1 MEVNMMKD
9 GLEFDLQFFA
19 EEVEAEK
26 TEENVGGEENKTEKE
41 VKDDRKDQEKKY
53 TDEQVDDIINKKFA
67 KWQKDQEAKIT
78 EAEKLAKMNAE
89 EKADYERAKLED
101 ELKELRKK
109 DTLNSMTKIAR
120 SMLSEKGIQADDDL
134 VGILITT
141 DADKTKEAVESFSKL
156 FESTVEKAVND
167 KLKGRTPKVVNGKQ
181 RLTKEEILKE
191 KDVNKRRRMMAEN
204 LELFS

>member
-19 EEVEAEK
+19 EEVETED
-26 TEENVGGEENKTEKE
+26 TEENVEKEENKTEKE
-41 VKDDRKDQEKKY
+41 VKEDKKDQEKKY

-67 KWQKDQEAKIT
+67 KWKKDQEAKIT

-89 EKADYERAKLED
+89 EKAEYERAKLED

-167 KLKGRTPKVVNGKQ
+167 KLKGRTPKVTNGKQ

>member
-19 EEVEAEK
+19 EEVETED
-26 TEENVGGEENKTEKE
+26 TEENVEKEEKETEKE
-41 VKDDRKDQEKKY
+41 VKDDKKDEEKKY

-67 KWQKDQEAKIT
+67 KWKKDQEAKIT

-89 EKADYERAKLED
+89 EKADYERAKLEN
-101 ELKELRKK
+101 ELKELRRK

-134 VGILITT
+134 VGVLITT

-167 KLKGRTPKVVNGKQ
+167 KLKGRTPKVANGEQ

>member
-19 EEVEAEK
+19 EEVETED
-26 TEENVGGEENKTEKE
+26 TEENVEKEENKTEKE
-41 VKDDRKDQEKKY
+41 VKEDKKDQEKKY

-67 KWQKDQEAKIT
+67 KWKKDQEAKIT

-89 EKADYERAKLED
+89 EKAEYERAKLEN
-101 ELKELRKK
+101 ELEELRRK

-120 SMLSEKGIQADDDL
+120 SMLSEKGIQVDDDL
-134 VGILITT
+134 VGVLITT

-167 KLKGRTPKVVNGKQ
+167 KLKGRTPKVTNGKQ

>member
-1 MEVNMMKD
+1 MMKD

-26 TEENVGGEENKTEKE
+26 TEENVGEEENKTEKE
-41 VKDDRKDQEKKY
+41 VKDDKKDLEKKY

-167 KLKGRTPKVVNGKQ
+167 KLKGRTPKVTNGKQ

>member
-1 MEVNMMKD
+1 MMKD

-26 TEENVGGEENKTEKE
+26 TEENVGEEENKTEKE
-41 VKDDRKDQEKKY
+41 VKDDKKDQEKKY

-167 KLKGRTPKVVNGKQ
+167 KLKGRTPKVANGEQ

>member
-19 EEVEAEK
+19 EEVETED
-26 TEENVGGEENKTEKE
+26 TEENVEKEENKTEKE
-41 VKDDRKDQEKKY
+41 VKEDKKDQEKKY

>member
-1 MEVNMMKD
+1 MMKD

-19 EEVEAEK
+19 EEVETED
-26 TEENVGGEENKTEKE
+26 TEENVEKEEKETEKE
-41 VKDDRKDQEKKY
+41 VKDDKKDEEKKY

-67 KWQKDQEAKIT
+67 KWKKDQEAKIT

-89 EKADYERAKLED
+89 EKAEYERAKLEN
-101 ELKELRKK
+101 ELEELRRK

-134 VGILITT
+134 VGVLITT

-167 KLKGRTPKVVNGKQ
+167 KLKGRTPKVTNGKQ

>member
-19 EEVEAEK
+19 EEVETED
-26 TEENVGGEENKTEKE
+26 TEENVEKEENKTEKE
-41 VKDDRKDQEKKY
+41 VKDDKKDEEKKY

-167 KLKGRTPKVVNGKQ
+167 KLKGRTPKVANGKQ

>member
-1 MEVNMMKD
+1 MMKD

>member
-1 MEVNMMKD
+1 MMKD

-19 EEVEAEK
+19 EEVETED
-26 TEENVGGEENKTEKE
+26 TEENAEKEEKETEKE
-41 VKDDRKDQEKKY
+41 VKDDKKDEEKKY

-67 KWQKDQEAKIT
+67 KWKKDQEAKIT

-89 EKADYERAKLED
+89 EKADYERAKLEN

-134 VGILITT
+134 VGVLITT

-167 KLKGRTPKVVNGKQ
+167 KLKGRTPKVADSKK

>member
-19 EEVEAEK
+19 EEVETED
-26 TEENVGGEENKTEKE
+26 TEENAEKEEKETEKE
-41 VKDDRKDQEKKY
+41 VKDDKKDEEKKY

-67 KWQKDQEAKIT
+67 KWKKDQEAKIT

-89 EKADYERAKLED
+89 EKADYERAKLEN

-134 VGILITT
+134 VGVLITT

-167 KLKGRTPKVVNGKQ
+167 KLKGRTPKVADSKK

>member
-26 TEENVGGEENKTEKE
+26 TEENVGEEENKTEKE
-41 VKDDRKDQEKKY
+41 VKDDKKDQEKKY

-167 KLKGRTPKVVNGKQ
+167 KLKGRTPKVANGEQ

>member
-1 MEVNMMKD
+1 MMKD

-19 EEVEAEK
+19 EEVETED
-26 TEENVGGEENKTEKE
+26 TEENVEKEEKETEKE
-41 VKDDRKDQEKKY
+41 VKDDKKDEEKKY

-67 KWQKDQEAKIT
+67 KWKKDQEAKIT

-89 EKADYERAKLED
+89 EKADYERAKLEN
-101 ELKELRKK
+101 ELKELRRK

-134 VGILITT
+134 VGVLITT

-167 KLKGRTPKVVNGKQ
+167 KLKGRTPKVANGEQ

>member
-19 EEVEAEK
+19 EEVETED
-26 TEENVGGEENKTEKE
+26 TEENVEKEEKETEKE
-41 VKDDRKDQEKKY
+41 VKDDKKDEKKKY

-134 VGILITT
+134 VGVLITT

-167 KLKGRTPKVVNGKQ
+167 KLKGRTPKVTNGKQ

>member
-41 VKDDRKDQEKKY
+41 VKDDKKDLEKKY

-109 DTLNSMTKIAR
+109 DSLNSMTKIAR